1 MKYSDNTAA
10 KHVLGRLQAFADG
23 ELSPGEAA
31 RVRAH
36 SAACPSCARALAEI
50 ESVYGALAADKETQ
64 GLPSIWPGVAERLER
79 RRPFFGSVPF
89 TVGASAAAAA
99 GLLIGLWLGS
109 AAGLAGGQAAPAG
122 EALRGDW
129 SEVGSLLSG
138 AGTTL
143 GDLYLADASNGGETE

>member
-1 MKYSDNTAA
+1 MKYSDDTAA

-23 ELSPGEAA
+23 ELSPGEAE

-36 SAACPSCARALAEI
+36 SAACPACARALAEI
-50 ESVYGALAADKETQ
+50 ESVNAALNAYEETR
-64 GLPSIWPGVAERLER
+64 LPPSIWPGLAERLER
-79 RRPFFGSVPF
+79 RRPFFWSVPF
-89 TVGASAAAAA
+89 AVGASAAAAA

-109 AAGLAGGQAAPAG
+109 AAGLGGGQAALAG
-122 EALRGDW
+122 ETLRGDW

-143 GDLYLADASNGGETE
+143 DDLYLADASNGGETE